1 MQQNPHF
8 LILLL
13 SLILLPLIFSEAG
26 RNTNLTGG
34 WTPMGNIN
42 DPHVTGIAEFAIDE
56 YNKQSKASLKLV
68 KVVKGETQVVSG
80 TNYRL
85 VLNADDGTAEKTYEA
100 VVLEKAWQNFK
111 SLTSFNPIDG

>member
-1 MQQNPHF
+1 MQQNQRF

-13 SLILLPLIFSEAG
+13 SLVLPLIFSEAG

-42 DPHVTGIAEFAIDE
+42 DPHLMGIAEFAVGE

-85 VLNADDGTAEKTYEA
+85 VLNANDGTAEKTYEA

-111 SLTSFNPIDG
+111 SLTSFNLIDG